1 MDSIGNIYRMGQ
13 EPEEVKRSKE
23 EMTLLNELQA
33 KMLESIQKE
42 HRHEVLREL
51 KSKNHNAKRRAKRKI
66 AKASR
71 QRNRQ

>member
-1 MDSIGNIYRMGQ
+1 MGQ

-33 KMLESIQKE
+33 KMLESIEKG

-51 KSKNHNAKRRAKRKI
+51 KSKNHNAKRRAKKKI

-71 QRNRQ
+71 QRNR